1 MEPRW
6 RELPLLKPDREDRSA
21 LFREYSAKT
30 QGGYTGY
37 RSCWEDTMG
46 L

>member
-21 LFREYSAKT
+21 LLREYSANT
-30 QGGYTGY
+30 AGGRGGEE
-37 RSCWEDTMG
+37 RAR
-46 L
+46 